1 MPSRRRLV
9 AAGLT
14 LAAAA
19 TATRT
24 ARAMP
29 AASSGPADR
38 KTFVLVHGT
47 WLGGWIWA
55 EVAERL
61 RALGH
66 RVFTPTLTG
75 CGERHHL
82 IGPDVGLETHIRDIT
97 GVIDWEG
104 LDRVILVA
112 HSFSGMAATGAADRR
127 RERIRRIVF
136 FDALIPAPGRMSAV
150 GRNPDGSLPDWWR
163 KRAEGFGEGY
173 RMDFWASY
181 PVDMLVPPERTDL
194 VALLRARITP
204 HPARA
209 WTDELV
215 LANGGWEGL
224 PRTCIRAM
232 AQRYS
237 PSSER
242 MWGPARGPG
251 WEMIELPVTRMGM
264 LTEPEEV
271 SACFARL
278 A

>member
-1 MPSRRRLV
+1 MLV
-9 AAGLT
+9 GGGA
-14 LAAAA
+14 LAAAPAPGLSGSGAGRQA
-19 TATRT
+19 T
-24 ARAMP
+24 
-29 AASSGPADR
+29 
-38 KTFVLVHGT
+38 FLLVHGT

-55 EVAERL
+55 GVADRL
-61 RALGH
+61 RAMGH

-82 IGPDVGLETHIRDIT
+82 IGPDIGLETHIRDLT

-104 LDRVILVA
+104 LKEVILVA
-112 HSFSGMAATGAADRR
+112 HSFSGIAATGAADRR
-127 RERIRRIVF
+127 RERIRRMVF

-150 GRNPDGSLPDWWR
+150 ARNPDGTLPDWWQQ
-163 KRAEGFGEGY
+163 RAKGFIDGY
-173 RMDFWASY
+173 QMDFWRSY
-181 PVDMLVPPERTDL
+181 KVDMLVPPERADL
-194 VALLRARITP
+194 VALLHERVTP

-209 WTDELV
+209 WTDTLV

-251 WEMIELPVTRMGM
+251 WEMIDLPVTRMGM
-264 LTEPEEV
+264 LTEPEIV
-271 SACFARL
+271 AQCFDSFA
-278 A
+278 